1 MKKLILL
8 CMLFIGTQF
17 LYSQERENLNKEQT
31 MDYIEKLIKSSFF
44 NSHITMIKVELDG
57 ETVKLTNSVGKIF
70 KENLLRGYDLR
81 VTGGTCGYVVFWDDE
96 SSNYPAFIGC
106 LRSYDDGNRLRNAL
120 EHLIEIIKKEKDTDP
135 FR

>member
-1 MKKLILL
+1 MKIMKKLILL

-57 ETVKLTNSVGKIF
+57 ETVNK
-70 KENLLRGYDLR
+70 
-81 VTGGTCGYVVFWDDE
+81 
-96 SSNYPAFIGC
+96 
-106 LRSYDDGNRLRNAL
+106 
-120 EHLIEIIKKEKDTDP
+120 
-135 FR
+135 